1 METNKIKIV
10 IDMRGNEY
18 FVNDDNGNKE
28 TFRVTRP
35 DGINCTVC
43 KKGFKIRLVAS
54 DYCLKPLIW

>member
-1 METNKIKIV
+1 MGTKKIKIA

-18 FVNDDNGNKE
+18 FVNDDIGNQE

-35 DGINCTVC
+35 DGINCTVL

-54 DYCLKPLIW
+54 DHCLKPLIW